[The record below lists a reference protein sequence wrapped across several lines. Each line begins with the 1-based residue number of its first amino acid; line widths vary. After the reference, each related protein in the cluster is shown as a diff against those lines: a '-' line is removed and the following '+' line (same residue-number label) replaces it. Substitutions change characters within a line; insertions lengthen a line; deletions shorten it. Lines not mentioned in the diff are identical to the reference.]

1 MLQDA
6 LTNHRLSKKQLGTRL
21 TWRSKPAEVKI
32 MKGMSYR
39 QSSFETSRCR
49 CSDHLWAVSKAQLL
63 SRSVSS
69 ATTQLIH
76 LLTWN
81 WNRWRTPKT
90 SNRLSRLRKMIECPT
105 GSKMLEKLR
114 RTRYCFSRRQDRVPK
129 LVTCL
134 PVSSGRVGV
143 VAPNQMLLAI

>member
-1 MLQDA
+1 M
-6 LTNHRLSKKQLGTRL
+6 NRRLNKKQLGTRL
-21 TWRSKPAEVKI
+21 TWLSKPAEVKI

-49 CSDHLWAVSKAQLL
+49 CSGHLWAVSKAQLH

-69 ATTQLIH
+69 ALAMTQLIRS
-76 LLTWN
+76 LIWN
-81 WNRWRTPKT
+81 WNRWRTLKT

-105 GSKMLEKLR
+105 GSKMLERLP
-114 RTRYCFSRRQDRVPK
+114 RTRYCFNRRQDLVPK
-129 LVTCL
+129 PVTCL
-134 PVSSGRVGV
+134 PASSGRVGV

>member
-6 LTNHRLSKKQLGTRL
+6 LTNRRLSKKQLGTRL
-21 TWRSKPAEVKI
+21 TWLSKPAEVKI

-39 QSSFETSRCR
+39 QSSFETSHCR
-49 CSDHLWAVSKAQLL
+49 CSGHLWAVSKARLL

-69 ATTQLIH
+69 AMTQPIPSLI
-76 LLTWN
+76 WN

-105 GSKMLEKLR
+105 GSKMLEKLP
-114 RTRYCFSRRQDRVPK
+114 RTRYCFSRRQVLVPK
-129 LVTCL
+129 PVTCL
-134 PVSSGRVGV
+134 LVSSGQVGV
-143 VAPNQMLLAI
+143 AAPNQMLLAI